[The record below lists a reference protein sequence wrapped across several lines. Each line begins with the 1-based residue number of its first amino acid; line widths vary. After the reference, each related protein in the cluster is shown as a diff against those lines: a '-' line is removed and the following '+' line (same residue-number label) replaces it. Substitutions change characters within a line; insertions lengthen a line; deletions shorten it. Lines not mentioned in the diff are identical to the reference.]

1 MSIGNQI
8 EATVISTFTDLIG
21 HGNIFSRIVAEIERT
36 NAAMPDETG
45 DEKFKKVL
53 ADIEI
58 IFDDLLEPIAK
69 NIINL
74 LIELG
79 VAYVKAI
86 NPIIGAAAD
95 QVGDVIEAQLNK

>member
-8 EATVISTFTDLIG
+8 EAAAISTFVDLMGQG
-21 HGNIFSRIVAEIERT
+21 HIFSRIINEIERT
-36 NAAMPDETG
+36 NIALPVGTG
-45 DEKFKKVL
+45 HDKRNKVL

-58 IFDDLLEPIAK
+58 IFDDLIEPIGEH
-69 NIINL
+69 ILNL

-86 NPIIGAAAD
+86 NPIAGAVAS
-95 QVGDVIEAQLNK
+95 QVGDLIEAKLT